1 MKTVKAC
8 HLCLIMFL
16 VAIRASAQAN
26 ENPRWNATPNDINNL
41 LKSLK
46 QLIDVNYQME
56 IKSLGELDVNPEN
69 NPIVYYSGHYNFS
82 CSTDQRAKLRKY
94 MLDGGMMIFN
104 AGLGSAPFYRSA
116 KEELA
121 QIFPEV
127 QLQRLSSDHPL
138 FHAYYDVGRVE
149 YSGGV
154 AKSGFKGREPWIDGV
169 TMNCRTVAIISRF
182 GLAVG
187 WDGGE
192 VLPEYA
198 AYMPESAQ
206 KIGVNILSYATAQR
220 GWANESSSA
229 LQFLDVDKSSA
240 GMLGIVQV
248 MYDGEWKTRHA
259 GMSILLKTFNSK
271 TDVPVKFVLKEK
283 KLSDPTLF
291 DAPML
296 YFTGHENFRLNKS
309 EAARLRE
316 YLLNGGFVFAEAC
329 CGRKGFKLSFR
340 QQLSRIIPENPMREI
355 SSDNMIYAFPN
366 NVSNVGVTPALAAQA
381 GASIRPKLMGIEING
396 YYGVVFSPYGMAG
409 GWEMS
414 QSPYAHGYNASGSL
428 LLGQNILMYA
438 VTQ

>member
-1 MKTVKAC
+1 MKTLKARY
-8 HLCLIMFL
+8 LCLAVLL
-16 VAIRASAQAN
+16 VAIRAQAQAN
-26 ENPRWNATPNDINNL
+26 ENPRWNATPDDINNL

-82 CSTDQRAKLRKY
+82 FSDDQRTKLRKY

-116 KEELA
+116 KKELA

-138 FHAYYDVGRVE
+138 FHAYYDVERVE
-149 YSGGV
+149 YSDGV
-154 AKSGFKGREPWIDGV
+154 AKSGFRGQEPWIDGV
-169 TMNCRTVAIISRF
+169 TMNCRTVAIVSRF

-192 VLPEYA
+192 VHPEYA
-198 AYMPESAQ
+198 AYMSESAQ
-206 KIGVNILSYATAQR
+206 KIGVNILSYATALR
-220 GWANESSSA
+220 GWANESSTA
-229 LQFLDVDKSSA
+229 LQFVDSGKSSV

-248 MYDGEWKTRHA
+248 VYEGEWKTRHA

-329 CGRKGFKLSFR
+329 CGRKGFELSFR
-340 QQLSRIIPENPMREI
+340 QQLSRILPEHPMREI
-355 SSDNMIYAFPN
+355 PGDNMIYAFPN
-366 NVSNVGVTPALAAQA
+366 NVSNVGVTPALAAQT
-381 GASIRPKLMGIEING
+381 GSSIRPKLMGIEING

-438 VTQ
+438 ITQ